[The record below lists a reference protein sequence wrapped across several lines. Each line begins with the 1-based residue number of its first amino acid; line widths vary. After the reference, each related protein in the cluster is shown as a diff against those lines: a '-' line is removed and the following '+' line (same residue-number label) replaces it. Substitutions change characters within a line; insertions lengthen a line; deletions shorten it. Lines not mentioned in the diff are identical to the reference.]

1 MLTDSPTEMTTAI
14 TDVILAAQSAAAI
27 YVIRRK
33 TVARPMW
40 THVWTWLFAL
50 LSIASLI
57 GAAAHGLEMAAS
69 IESAIWS
76 PAYLA
81 LGLAMALF
89 VIAAITMSSGHEKSR
104 RFLLP
109 AILIA
114 FVFFTITQIWS
125 DSFLLFV
132 IYECMAMFLSLT
144 LYTMCFWQRNATGSG
159 YLASGVLVGILA
171 AVIDTQKTLHVT
183 LIWEFNNHG
192 VFHLVQMISLL
203 LLTIGLYRSH
213 REEISSEEQGGAV
226 VQK

>member
-27 YVIRRK
+27 YVIRRR

-50 LSIASLI
+50 LSIASMI
-57 GAAAHGLEMAAS
+57 GAAAHGLEMATS
-69 IESAIWS
+69 IETAIWT

-81 LGLAMALF
+81 LGLTMALF
-89 VIAAITMSSGHEKSR
+89 VIAAITMSTGHEKSR

-109 AILIA
+109 AIMVA
-114 FVFFTITQIWS
+114 FAFFTITQLWS

-132 IYECMAMFLSLT
+132 IYECIAMLLSLT
-144 LYTMCFWQRNATGSG
+144 LYSMCFWQRRAAGSG
-159 YLASGVLVGILA
+159 LLAAGVLVGILA
-171 AVIDTQKTLHVT
+171 AVIDTQKTLHMT

-192 VFHLVQMISLL
+192 LFHLVQMISLL
-203 LLTIGLYRSH
+203 LLTIGIAQAH
-213 REEISSEEQGGAV
+213 QEEFSREEQGGV
-226 VQK
+226 VE

>member
-69 IESAIWS
+69 IETAIWS

-81 LGLAMALF
+81 LGLTMALF
-89 VIAAITMSSGHEKSR
+89 VIAAITMNSGYEKSR

-109 AILIA
+109 AVMVA
-114 FVFFTITQIWS
+114 FTFFTISQVWS

-132 IYECMAMFLSLT
+132 IYECVAMLLSLT
-144 LYTMCFWQRNATGSG
+144 LYSMCFWQRRAAGSG
-159 YLASGVLVGILA
+159 LLAAGVLVGILA
-171 AVIDTQKTLHVT
+171 AVIDTQKTLHMT

-192 VFHLVQMISLL
+192 LFHLVQMISLL
-203 LLTIGLYRSH
+203 LLTIGIARAHQKEVSGD
-213 REEISSEEQGGAV
+213 EQCGAV
-226 VQK
+226 E

>member
-27 YVIRRK
+27 YVIRRR

-50 LSIASLI
+50 LSVASLI
-57 GAAAHGLEMAAS
+57 GAAAHGLEMATS
-69 IESAIWS
+69 IETVIWT

-81 LGLAMALF
+81 LGLTMALF
-89 VIAAITMSSGHEKSR
+89 VIAAITMSVGHEKSR

-109 AILIA
+109 AVMVA
-114 FVFFTITQIWS
+114 FAFFTITQIWS

-132 IYECMAMFLSLT
+132 IYECIAMLLSLM
-144 LYTMCFWQRNATGSG
+144 LYSMCFWQRRAAGSG
-159 YLASGVLVGILA
+159 LLATGVLVGILA
-171 AVIDTQKTLHVT
+171 AVIDTQKTLHLT

-213 REEISSEEQGGAV
+213 REEISTEEQGSV
-226 VQK
+226 VL

>member
-1 MLTDSPTEMTTAI
+1 MFTDSPTEMTTAI

-33 TVARPMW
+33 TVTRPMW
-40 THVWTWLFAL
+40 TQVWAWVFAL

-81 LGLAMALF
+81 LGLTMALF
-89 VIAAITMSSGHEKSR
+89 VIAAITMSVGHEKSR

-109 AILIA
+109 AVMVA
-114 FVFFTITQIWS
+114 SAFFTITQIWS

-132 IYECMAMFLSLT
+132 IYECIAMAMSLT
-144 LYTMCFWQRNATGSG
+144 LYTMCFWQRKAKESG
-159 YLASGVLVGILA
+159 YLATGVLVGILA
-171 AVIDTQKTLHVT
+171 AVIDTQKTLHLT

-213 REEISSEEQGGAV
+213 REEISTEEQGSV
-226 VQK
+226 VVL

>member
-1 MLTDSPTEMTTAI
+1 MFTDSPTEMTTAI

-40 THVWTWLFAL
+40 TQVWAWVFAL

-69 IESAIWS
+69 IETAIWS

-81 LGLAMALF
+81 LGLTMALF
-89 VIAAITMSSGHEKSR
+89 VIAAITMSVGHEKSR
-104 RFLLP
+104 RLLLP
-109 AILIA
+109 AVMVA
-114 FVFFTITQIWS
+114 FTFFTITQIWS

-132 IYECMAMFLSLT
+132 IYECIAMLLSLT
-144 LYTMCFWQRNATGSG
+144 LYSMCFWQRRAAGSG
-159 YLASGVLVGILA
+159 LLAAGVLVGILA
-171 AVIDTQKTLHVT
+171 AVIDTQKTLHMT

-192 VFHLVQMISLL
+192 LFHLVQMISLL
-203 LLTIGLYRSH
+203 LLTIGIARAHQKEVSGD
-213 REEISSEEQGGAV
+213 EQCGAV
-226 VQK
+226 E

>member
-40 THVWTWLFAL
+40 TRVWIWLFAL

-81 LGLAMALF
+81 LGLTMALF

-104 RFLLP
+104 RFLMP
-109 AILIA
+109 AIMIA
-114 FVFFTITQIWS
+114 FAFFSITQIWS

-144 LYTMCFWQRNATGSG
+144 LYTRCFWKRKAEGSG
-159 YLASGVLVGILA
+159 YLAAGVLVGILA
-171 AVIDTQKTLHVT
+171 AVIDTRKTLYLT
-183 LIWEFNNHG
+183 FIWEFNNHG

-213 REEISSEEQGGAV
+213 REEIFSEEQGDV
-226 VQK
+226 VE

>member
-69 IESAIWS
+69 IETAIWS

-81 LGLAMALF
+81 LGLTMALF

-109 AILIA
+109 AVMVA
-114 FVFFTITQIWS
+114 FTFFTISQVWS

-132 IYECMAMFLSLT
+132 IYECIAMLLSLT
-144 LYTMCFWQRNATGSG
+144 LYSMCFWQRRAAGSG
-159 YLASGVLVGILA
+159 LLAAGVLVGILA
-171 AVIDTQKTLHVT
+171 AVIDTQKTLHMT

-192 VFHLVQMISLL
+192 LFHLVQMISLL
-203 LLTIGLYRSH
+203 LLTIGIARAHQKEVSGD
-213 REEISSEEQGGAV
+213 EQCGV
-226 VQK
+226 VE

>member
-40 THVWTWLFAL
+40 TRVWIWLFAL

-81 LGLAMALF
+81 LGLTMALF

-104 RFLLP
+104 RFLMP
-109 AILIA
+109 AIMIA
-114 FVFFTITQIWS
+114 FAFFSITQIWS

-144 LYTMCFWQRNATGSG
+144 LYTMCFWQRSAAGSG
-159 YLASGVLVGILA
+159 YLATGVLVGILA

-213 REEISSEEQGGAV
+213 REEISSEEQGGVV
-226 VQK
+226 VQ

>member
-1 MLTDSPTEMTTAI
+1 MFTDSPTEMTTAI

-33 TVARPMW
+33 TVTRPMW
-40 THVWTWLFAL
+40 TQVWAWVFAL

-81 LGLAMALF
+81 LGLTMALF
-89 VIAAITMSSGHEKSR
+89 VIAAITMSVGHEKSR

-109 AILIA
+109 AVMVA
-114 FVFFTITQIWS
+114 FAFFTITQIWS

-132 IYECMAMFLSLT
+132 IYECIAMAVSLT
-144 LYTMCFWQRNATGSG
+144 LYTMCFWQRKAKGSG
-159 YLASGVLVGILA
+159 YLATGVLVGILA
-171 AVIDTQKTLHVT
+171 AVIDTQKTIHVA

-192 VFHLVQMISLL
+192 VFHLVQMIRLL

-213 REEISSEEQGGAV
+213 REEISTEEQGGV
-226 VQK
+226 VVL

>member
-1 MLTDSPTEMTTAI
+1 MFTDSPTEMTTAI

-27 YVIRRK
+27 YVIRRR

-40 THVWTWLFAL
+40 TQVWAWVFAL

-69 IESAIWS
+69 IETAIWS

-81 LGLAMALF
+81 LGLTMALF
-89 VIAAITMSSGHEKSR
+89 VIAAITMSVGHEKSR

-109 AILIA
+109 AVMVA
-114 FVFFTITQIWS
+114 FAFFIITQIWS

-132 IYECMAMFLSLT
+132 IYECIAMLLSLI
-144 LYTMCFWQRNATGSG
+144 LYSMCFWQRRAAGSAF
-159 YLASGVLVGILA
+159 LAAGVLVGILA
-171 AVIDTQKTLHVT
+171 AVIDTQKTLHMT

-192 VFHLVQMISLL
+192 LFHLVQMISLL
-203 LLTIGLYRSH
+203 LLTIGIAQAH
-213 REEISSEEQGGAV
+213 QEEFSREEQGGV
-226 VQK
+226 VE

>member
-1 MLTDSPTEMTTAI
+1 MFTDSPTEMTTAI

-40 THVWTWLFAL
+40 TQVWAWVFAL

-69 IESAIWS
+69 IETAIWS

-81 LGLAMALF
+81 LGLTMALF
-89 VIAAITMSSGHEKSR
+89 VIAAITMSVGHEKSR
-104 RFLLP
+104 RLLLP
-109 AILIA
+109 AVMVA
-114 FVFFTITQIWS
+114 FAFFTITQIWS

-132 IYECMAMFLSLT
+132 IYECIAMLLSLT
-144 LYTMCFWQRNATGSG
+144 LYSMCFWQRRAAGSG
-159 YLASGVLVGILA
+159 FLATGVLVGILA
-171 AVIDTQKTLHVT
+171 AVIDTQKTLHMT

-192 VFHLVQMISLL
+192 LFHLVQMISLL

-213 REEISSEEQGGAV
+213 REEIFSEEQGDV
-226 VQK
+226 VE

>member
-1 MLTDSPTEMTTAI
+1 MFTDSPTEMTTAV
-14 TDVILAAQSAAAI
+14 TDVILATQSAAAI

-40 THVWTWLFAL
+40 TQVWTWVFSL

-69 IESAIWS
+69 VETAIWT

-81 LGLAMALF
+81 LGLTMALF
-89 VIAAITMSSGHEKSR
+89 VIAATTMSVGHERSR

-109 AILIA
+109 AIVIA
-114 FVFFTITQIWS
+114 FMFFTITQIWS

-132 IYECMAMFLSLT
+132 IYECIAMVLSLT
-144 LYTMCFWQRNATGSG
+144 IYSMCFWQRRTAGSG
-159 YLASGVLVGILA
+159 LLAAGVLVGILA
-171 AVIDTQKTLHVT
+171 AVIDTQKTLHLT

-213 REEISSEEQGGAV
+213 REEISREEQGGV
-226 VQK
+226 IVE

>member
-1 MLTDSPTEMTTAI
+1 MFTDSPTEMTTAI

-40 THVWTWLFAL
+40 TQVWAWVFAL

-69 IESAIWS
+69 IETAIWS

-81 LGLAMALF
+81 LGLTMALF
-89 VIAAITMSSGHEKSR
+89 VIAAITMSVGHEKSR
-104 RFLLP
+104 RLLLP
-109 AILIA
+109 AVMVA
-114 FVFFTITQIWS
+114 FTFFTITQIWS

-132 IYECMAMFLSLT
+132 IYECIAMLLSLT
-144 LYTMCFWQRNATGSG
+144 LYSMCFWQRRAAGSG
-159 YLASGVLVGILA
+159 LLAAGVLVGILA
-171 AVIDTQKTLHVT
+171 AVIDTQKTLHMT

-192 VFHLVQMISLL
+192 LFHLVQMISLL
-203 LLTIGLYRSH
+203 LLTIGIAQAQQETH
-213 REEISSEEQGGAV
+213 APVEQ
-226 VQK
+226 

>member
-50 LSIASLI
+50 LSIASMI
-57 GAAAHGLEMAAS
+57 GAAAHGLEMATS
-69 IESAIWS
+69 IETAIWT

-81 LGLAMALF
+81 LGLTMALF

-104 RFLLP
+104 RFLLL
-109 AILIA
+109 AVMVA
-114 FVFFTITQIWS
+114 FTFFTITQIWS

-132 IYECMAMFLSLT
+132 IYECIAMLLSLM
-144 LYTMCFWQRNATGSG
+144 LYSMCFWQRRAAGSG
-159 YLASGVLVGILA
+159 LLAAGVLVGILA
-171 AVIDTQKTLHVT
+171 AVIDTQKTLHMT

-192 VFHLVQMISLL
+192 LFHLVQMISLL
-203 LLTIGLYRSH
+203 LLTIGIARAHQKEVSGD
-213 REEISSEEQGGAV
+213 EQCGAV
-226 VQK
+226 E

>member
-1 MLTDSPTEMTTAI
+1 MFTDSPTEMTTAI

-40 THVWTWLFAL
+40 TQVWAWVFAL

-69 IESAIWS
+69 METAIWS

-81 LGLAMALF
+81 LGLTMALF
-89 VIAAITMSSGHEKSR
+89 VVAAITMSVGHEKSR

-109 AILIA
+109 AVMVA
-114 FVFFTITQIWS
+114 FTFFTITQIWS

-132 IYECMAMFLSLT
+132 VYECIAMLLSLT
-144 LYTMCFWQRNATGSG
+144 LYSMCFWQRRAAGSG
-159 YLASGVLVGILA
+159 FLATGVLVGILA
-171 AVIDTQKTLHVT
+171 AVIDTQKTLHMT

-192 VFHLVQMISLL
+192 LFHLVQMISLL

-213 REEISSEEQGGAV
+213 REEISTEEQGNV
-226 VQK
+226 VVL

>member
-33 TVARPMW
+33 TVARLMW
-40 THVWTWLFAL
+40 TRVWIWLFAL

-81 LGLAMALF
+81 LGLTMALF

-104 RFLLP
+104 RFLMP
-109 AILIA
+109 AIM
-114 FVFFTITQIWS
+114 IWS

-144 LYTMCFWQRNATGSG
+144 LYTMCFWQRSAAGSG
-159 YLASGVLVGILA
+159 YLATGVLVGILA

-213 REEISSEEQGGAV
+213 REEISGEEQGGVV
-226 VQK
+226 VQ